1 MPRRSYPSD
10 VDILVGQRLKE
21 ARIAAGVTG
30 TELGASIGLS
40 AQQIGKFERG
50 ENVMTAGQ
58 LWELSTVL
66 SRPIDWFFTPQGY
79 HHVAKSARRSSAFVE
94 AIQALDINQLQL
106 MAGLLDQF
114 AQEEALSVPMS
125 RR

>member
-1 MPRRSYPSD
+1 MPHRARLTD
-10 VDILVGQRLKE
+10 VDILVGQRLRE

-30 TELGASIGLS
+30 GELGTSIGLS

-58 LWELSTVL
+58 LWQLSTVL
-66 SRPIDWFFTPQGY
+66 SRPIDWFFTPPGY
-79 HHVAKSARRSSAFVE
+79 QHVAKSARRSGAFVE

-114 AQEEALSVPMS
+114 AEAEALSAPMS
-125 RR
+125 KR